1 MSMKQN
7 LSRRG
12 FLKAGTLGA
21 LGLAGVAALQQ
32 QARALA
38 QGATPTPDPYE
49 TGHAGLDHS
58 AHGGNMT
65 TGDVDTTSPG
75 AFDPM
80 KYLTEFDYGKVSTL
94 PNGQTLREWDVFAVD
109 KEIEIAPGIFFPAWV
124 YGTEQHGAHVP
135 GPTFRCTEGDR
146 LRVNFTNAGSHP
158 HTIHFHG
165 IHSPSMD
172 GVTPLLQ
179 TGESFTYE
187 FDAKPFG
194 LHLYHCHTPP
204 LKRHIHKGLYGTF
217 IIDPPGGRPPA
228 KEFVMMMNAFDT
240 NFDGENEV
248 YAVNT
253 VAFHYAKHPIPV
265 KVGEL
270 IRIYLV
276 NITEFDPINSLHLHT
291 GMYKMFKTGTRLDY
305 YEYTDM
311 VMLCQGERAILEFT
325 LEYPGH
331 SMFHAHQSELAEL
344 GWMGF
349 FDVQE

>member
-1 MSMKQN
+1 MKSN

-12 FLKAGTLGA
+12 FLKAGTIGA
-21 LGLAGVAALQQ
+21 LGLAGAAALQQ

-38 QGATPTPDPYE
+38 QGATPTPTPTPDHYGA
-49 TGHAGLDHS
+49 GHEGMDHS

-65 TGDVDTTSPG
+65 TGDVDTTAPG

-80 KYLTEFDYGKVSTL
+80 KYLTEFDYGTASTL
-94 PNGQTLREWDVFAVD
+94 PNGQTLREWFIAASD
-109 KEIEIAPGIFFPAWV
+109 KEIEVAPGVFFAAWT
-124 YGTEQHGAHVP
+124 YNGQVP
-135 GPTFRCTEGDR
+135 GPTFRCSEGDR
-146 LRVNFTNAGSHP
+146 LRFNFVNGSAHP

-165 IHSPSMD
+165 IHPPGMD
-172 GVTPLLQ
+172 GFTPVVQ
-179 TGESFTYE
+179 PGETFTYE
-187 FDAKPFG
+187 FDARPFG

-270 IRIYLV
+270 VRIYLV
-276 NITEFDPINSLHLHT
+276 NITEFDPINSFHLHA
-291 GMYKMFKTGTRLDY
+291 GMYRLYHTGTRLDHY
-305 YEYTDM
+305 DYTDL
-311 VMLCQGERAILEFT
+311 VMMAQGERRVLEFT
-325 LEYPGH
+325 LEYPGRH
-331 SMFHAHQSELAEL
+331 MFHAHQSELAEL

-349 FDVQE
+349 FDAQE